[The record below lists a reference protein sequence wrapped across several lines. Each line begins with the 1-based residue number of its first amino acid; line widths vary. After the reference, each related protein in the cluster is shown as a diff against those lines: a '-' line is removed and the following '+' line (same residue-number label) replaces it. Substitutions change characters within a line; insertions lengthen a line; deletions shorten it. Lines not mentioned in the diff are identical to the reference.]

1 MNKEIKKLIK
11 KSSEGD
17 VRSKGLLGF
26 EYWSGQKIDQDFN
39 LAMKLW
45 KEVSKLDEPIASFN
59 VATMYSRGDGLKQNY
74 KKAHEFHELCISSKK
89 KKYLA
94 CKNSTAK
101 KFQRDSHFFLGQMFF
116 LGNYK
121 KDIKKGIYH
130 YEKAFELG
138 HFHACYLLGFF
149 HDKDAP
155 NFHGI
160 KKNMNKAI
168 KYYELSAKFNYFPS
182 FAKLCMI
189 YGLGENV
196 KKNLNLFNLYYKKA
210 MSINNKII
218 KTKLDIGDQKQEQ
231 INRIRLNLK
240 KLAKTIKKNNEK

>member
-59 VATMYSRGDGLKQNY
+59 VATMYSRGDGVKQNY

-94 CKNSTAK
+94 CKNGTAK

-138 HFHACYLLGFF
+138 HFHACYLLGFSM
-149 HDKDAP
+149 
-155 NFHGI
+155 I
-160 KKNMNKAI
+160 KMHLI
-168 KYYELSAKFNYFPS
+168 FME
-182 FAKLCMI
+182 
-189 YGLGENV
+189 
-196 KKNLNLFNLYYKKA
+196 
-210 MSINNKII
+210 
-218 KTKLDIGDQKQEQ
+218 
-231 INRIRLNLK
+231 LK
-240 KLAKTIKKNNEK
+240 KI